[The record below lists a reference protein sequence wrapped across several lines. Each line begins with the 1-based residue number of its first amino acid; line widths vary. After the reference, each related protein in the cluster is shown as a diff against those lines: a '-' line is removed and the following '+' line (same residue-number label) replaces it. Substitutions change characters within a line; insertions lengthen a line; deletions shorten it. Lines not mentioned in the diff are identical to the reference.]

1 MEEAPVGILSPF
13 FSDLLTLLSIVLS
26 VILLIALSYI
36 WSTQRQDRE
45 VISRLSTLVKNLS
58 TKIKELE
65 NLSNE
70 KSMPNETD
78 TPKEIEKIS
87 KSIPMDIP
95 NIPDKPDKPVKEVQ
109 EVTEEQP
116 KIPKALWATFLVD
129 YNHIAESMAVPGQLK
144 ACENFVA
151 ENKLKILVYAGNM
164 NFVAAPNV
172 NESRF
177 WAWKIEDVNKFAV
190 VPNPMIKYDE
200 KLHSHSGMKETFASN
215 YESGNYTKYLV
226 ELPAILDCDE
236 NGKWKILEPGV
247 INLRR

>member
-1 MEEAPVGILSPF
+1 MEEAPIGILSPF
-13 FSDLLTLLSIVLS
+13 FSDLLTLLSIILS

-58 TKIKELE
+58 NRIKELE
-65 NLSNE
+65 NPTNEKALSNE
-70 KSMPNETD
+70 KGST
-78 TPKEIEKIS
+78 KEAEKIS
-87 KSIPMDIP
+87 KAVPM
-95 NIPDKPDKPVKEVQ
+95 NIPDKPVKGIQ
-109 EVTEEQP
+109 EVSEELP

-164 NFVAAPNV
+164 NFISAPNV

-177 WAWKIEDVNKFAV
+177 WAWKIEEVNKFAV

-200 KLHSHSGMKETFASN
+200 ELHSHSGMKETFASN
-215 YESGNYTKYLV
+215 YESGNYTKYFV

-236 NGKWKILEPGV
+236 NDKWKILEPGV